1 MDGQAQPATAQ
12 IYVIDTP
19 PDRDASGGGS
29 RCHQTWPQ
37 VMANRISVVSLDNL
51 IQQQMS
57 YDFPECKHAEKLEMS
72 IEDRQF
78 MESVSQSIKLVDG
91 HYCIDLPLKKK
102 DVAFPNN

>member
-1 MDGQAQPATAQ
+1 M
-12 IYVIDTP
+12 IFL
-19 PDRDASGGGS
+19 
-29 RCHQTWPQ
+29 
-37 VMANRISVVSLDNL
+37 SVSTL
-51 IQQQMS
+51 
-57 YDFPECKHAEKLEMS
+57 KKLEMS